1 MIRLILLSAAF
12 VAVTAGLLWTA
23 GDRPDP
29 VATEDQVTRAAPA
42 ALDLTPAMPLSEPA
56 APIAAAV
63 VAPAEVPTDAS
74 DAAVV
79 SSLRP
84 PAGRTDDVMEAL
96 RAMSYGIVDELKK
109 PETVAAPAP
118 AREPATT
125 NDPTAMQAAL
135 GQRLKSGV
143 ATAPAPAPLRT
154 YTVQEGDS
162 LPGIAFKFYG
172 STVAYLSILQAN
184 PDQLTDPG
192 DVRAGM
198 VLTIPEL

>member
-1 MIRLILLSAAF
+1 MIRLILLSSAF
-12 VAVTAGLLWTA
+12 VAITVGLLWTA
-23 GDRPDP
+23 NDHSDP

-42 ALDLTPAMPLSEPA
+42 ALDLTPVMPASEPV
-56 APIAAAV
+56 APMVSV
-63 VAPAEVPTDAS
+63 VAPAEAPIEATVAPVET
-74 DAAVV
+74 
-79 SSLRP
+79 SLRP

-96 RAMSYGIVDELKK
+96 RTMSYGIVDELQK
-109 PETVAAPAP
+109 PETVATPSPAP
-118 AREPATT
+118 KPAAIV
-125 NDPTAMQAAL
+125 DPTAMQAAL
-135 GQRLKSGV
+135 GQQLKNS
-143 ATAPAPAPLRT
+143 AAPSPAPAPLRT

-184 PDQLTDPG
+184 PDQLSDPG